1 MNKLVEH
8 VKSSLGD
15 AEALKTKL
23 TEEIFELRGMSG
35 KKTRIFYNNI
45 CSMEDARY
53 LEIGTWAGSTV
64 CSAMYKNK
72 MKCLCM
78 DNWSWNKKP
87 QKRQGQNTGPKD
99 EFLKYFNKYKGENDA
114 DFLEGDCWDH
124 DPSKLGKFNIYMY
137 DGKHTTEATT
147 RALTHYISCM
157 DDEFI
162 YMVDDWNMSH
172 LTKKVKLGTMKGI
185 EECGLEVLWSKG
197 INTDHA
203 KRKKTGGCKDG
214 WWNGIGIFVLKKG
227 NK

>member
-8 VKSSLGD
+8 VKSSLED
-15 AEALKTKL
+15 TEALKTKL
-23 TEEIFELRGMSG
+23 TEEIFELKGMSG

-53 LEIGTWAGSTV
+53 LEIGTWAGSTI

-72 MKCLCM
+72 MRCLCM
-78 DNWSWNKKP
+78 DNWSWSKK
-87 QKRQGQNTGPKD
+87 GGSGKD
-99 EFLKYFNKYKGENDA
+99 LFLRNFNRYKGDNDA
-114 DFLEGDCWDH
+114 AFLEGDCWNH
-124 DPSKLGKFNIYMY
+124 DPSELGKFNIYMY
-137 DGKHTTEATT
+137 DGEHTTRATT
-147 RALTHYISCM
+147 MALTHYVSCM

-162 YMVDDWNMSH
+162 YMVDDWNMSNS
-172 LTKKVKLGTMKGI
+172 TKKVKGGTMRGI

-197 INTDHA
+197 INTNHG
-203 KRKKTGGCKDG
+203 KKTGSGKDG